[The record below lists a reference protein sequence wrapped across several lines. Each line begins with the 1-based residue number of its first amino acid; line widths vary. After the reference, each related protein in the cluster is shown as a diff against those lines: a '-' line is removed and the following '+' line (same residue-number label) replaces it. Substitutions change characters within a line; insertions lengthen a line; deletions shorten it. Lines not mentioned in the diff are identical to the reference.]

1 MYNKKWYNNINKSP
15 YTPPGWFFGLVWTI
29 LYLLMIISFYLI
41 WSNSKCFPYCNVLTI
56 FLLQLAFNLSWTTV
70 FFKYKKIRLALILTI
85 LIFILTFIVSIKFYK
100 INKIASYLLIPYLLW
115 LIVAMYLNIY
125 IILKN

>member
-70 FFKYKKIRLALILTI
+70 FFKYKKIRFALILTI

-125 IILKN
+125 IILNN

>member
-56 FLLQLAFNLSWTTV
+56 FFLQLAFNLSWTTV
-70 FFKYKKIRLALILTI
+70 FFKYKKIRFALILTI

>member
-15 YTPPGWFFGLVWTI
+15 YTPPGWCFGLVWTI

-56 FLLQLAFNLSWTTV
+56 FFLQLAFNLSWTTV

-85 LIFILTFIVSIKFYK
+85 LIFILTFIVSVKFHK
-100 INKIASYLLIPYLLW
+100 INKIASYSKLY
-115 LIVAMYLNIY
+115 
-125 IILKN
+125 

>member
-56 FLLQLAFNLSWTTV
+56 FFLQLAFNLSWTTV
-70 FFKYKKIRLALILTI
+70 FFKYKKIRFALILTI

-100 INKIASYLLIPYLLW
+100 INKTASYLLIPYLLW

>member
-1 MYNKKWYNNINKSP
+1 MYNKKWYNNINKST

-85 LIFILTFIVSIKFYK
+85 LIFILTFIVSVKFQK

>member
-56 FLLQLAFNLSWTTV
+56 FFLQLAFNLSWTTV
-70 FFKYKKIRLALILTI
+70 FFKYKKI
-85 LIFILTFIVSIKFYK
+85 S
-100 INKIASYLLIPYLLW
+100 
-115 LIVAMYLNIY
+115 
-125 IILKN
+125 

>member
-70 FFKYKKIRLALILTI
+70 FFKYKKIRFALILTI

-100 INKIASYLLIPYLLW
+100 INKIATYLLIPYLLW

>member
-100 INKIASYLLIPYLLW
+100 INKTASYLLIPYLLW

>member
-100 INKIASYLLIPYLLW
+100 INKIATYLLIPYLLW

>member
-1 MYNKKWYNNINKSP
+1 MYNKKWYNNINKST